1 MTKKQLEKYRKEFD
15 EFVANVEK
23 MGGRFL
29 TEDELRYKINGGE
42 GGGGDSENS
51 QEESG
56 SPSVEDEPGEDIAG
70 DPTADGAGETQAGN
84 ENEDSSGKSEE
95 TAEEDDDKSFWE
107 SVCEAVGGVVDAV
120 GDAVSGAAHAV
131 GEFVEDVIDFFT
143 GGSKEDDKT
152 IEEKGSE
159 PNNPDTAV
167 ATGKSAEGAGKET
180 VEEKAD
186 QNDKNKGD
194 IQDKPNPENE
204 KSSPKIDV
212 DELGAGLRSQL
223 SSPFMSNF
231 AHNSKDDN
239 VSAKLQEMAK
249 QMESEAKSDT
259 DGKYNFHDI
268 VTIDTNS
275 KQGYIEIDDKLTLQG
290 NITIMD
296 EEKSGSVY
304 VHVSDYAFNEN
315 SSFFLNAGAKCDVQY
330 ENGSFNGFTVE
341 PFLSGTIHIDLK

>member
-1 MTKKQLEKYRKEFD
+1 
-15 EFVANVEK
+15 
-23 MGGRFL
+23 
-29 TEDELRYKINGGE
+29 
-42 GGGGDSENS
+42 
-51 QEESG
+51 
-56 SPSVEDEPGEDIAG
+56 
-70 DPTADGAGETQAGN
+70 
-84 ENEDSSGKSEE
+84 
-95 TAEEDDDKSFWE
+95 
-107 SVCEAVGGVVDAV
+107 
-120 GDAVSGAAHAV
+120 
-131 GEFVEDVIDFFT
+131 
-143 GGSKEDDKT
+143 
-152 IEEKGSE
+152 
-159 PNNPDTAV
+159 
-167 ATGKSAEGAGKET
+167 
-180 VEEKAD
+180 
-186 QNDKNKGD
+186 
-194 IQDKPNPENE
+194 
-204 KSSPKIDV
+204 
-212 DELGAGLRSQL
+212 
-223 SSPFMSNF
+223 MSDF

-304 VHVSDYAFNEN
+304 AHVADYAFNEN